1 MGVINRFM
9 DKGRGLRLWADYK
22 NKISPVISQIQHER
36 LNSTLNYELYI
47 LSPGIQASATNMTLE
62 GRKKYGMELQILGLS
77 TLHSDMCKSLS
88 YWIAG
93 ATLEAAST
101 NTPECAEFMKE
112 IERVCEVLFNFDMD
126 TPDNQS
132 LQNSKNPIEAYET
145 FESWYE
151 IFCKSAATV
160 NAQLMRNDKDGS
172 SLIDFMD
179 HNPLK
184 QAFED
189 GVDPIELGRDFAKEF
204 DITTFGR

>member
-1 MGVINRFM
+1 
-9 DKGRGLRLWADYK
+9 
-22 NKISPVISQIQHER
+22 
-36 LNSTLNYELYI
+36 
-47 LSPGIQASATNMTLE
+47 
-62 GRKKYGMELQILGLS
+62 
-77 TLHSDMCKSLS
+77 
-88 YWIAG
+88 
-93 ATLEAAST
+93 
-101 NTPECAEFMKE
+101 MKE